1 MGLTVTNTNT
11 ISLLN
16 IVNSTRAK
24 QSNVLTQLSTGYKIN
39 RGADNPSG
47 LIAMKSLEAE
57 LTAVNSA
64 IDNNQRSNA
73 MLAVADSAMN
83 EISSLMG
90 EIETLVMGSASDAGL
105 SAGEKAA
112 NQSQID
118 LALSAIDRL
127 VNTTTFNGKRLLD
140 GSQAIATT
148 NPSNYAA
155 KIDGLRIY
163 SRGTQTT
170 DTSLTVKTVTA
181 ASQAE
186 ASFAK
191 FATTGATMSGAMS
204 VSVTGSLGSKT
215 IEIASGSTRTQ
226 VMAAINAS
234 KGETGVEAVSG
245 ASYGLSLRSTG
256 YGSGEFV
263 GATVITGGTI
273 SASTA
278 TDTPFA
284 NVARSNVGKDATVT
298 VNGMVASTDG
308 LDVAYNAN
316 GISLSFTMDKT
327 AMNVVDT
334 TTTITVSSSLGGA
347 AFQLGTDASTR
358 STLGID
364 SLASFNLGNLGGNE
378 RLDELKSGGRYD
390 LNTDTGT
397 ALKVIKKALGEV
409 ATSQGRVGAFQKFN
423 VQTSINSLNA
433 AKISLSDAKSVVA
446 DTDYAVA
453 AAELN
458 RQTVLLNS
466 GISLLGL
473 ANQQASQIMSLLG

>member
-16 IVNSTRAK
+16 IVNSTRAR

-73 MLAVADSAMN
+73 MLTVADSAMN

-186 ASFAK
+186 ASFAQ
-191 FATTGATMSGAMS
+191 FATAGATMSGAMS

-245 ASYGLSLRSTG
+245 ATYGLSLRSTG
-256 YGSGEFV
+256 YGSAEFV
-263 GATVITGGTI
+263 GATVISGGDISSTGTE
-273 SASTA
+273 
-278 TDTPFA
+278 TDFA
-284 NVARSNVGKDATVT
+284 NIARSNVGKDATVT
-298 VNGMVASTDG
+298 VNGMVANADG
-308 LDVAYNAN
+308 LEVSYNAN